1 MWSEWLRRF
10 LFESQHFRGFIK
22 ILFAALIASDPEVG
36 IDSRA
41 GSDGIRLAK
50 YNSMPEQYISPNV
63 EPMVLAKHHPT
74 ITAIFPHR
82 SSLQSVTS
90 VGWAISGANERKST
104 GISDFNP
111 IPSLRNNIPPPPSR
125 VNLKSPCPREC
136 CLEL

>member
-1 MWSEWLRRF
+1 
-10 LFESQHFRGFIK
+10 
-22 ILFAALIASDPEVG
+22 VG

-41 GSDGIRLAK
+41 GSDGIRFGK
-50 YNSMPEQYISPNV
+50 CDSMPEQYISPNV

-111 IPSLRNNIPPPPSR
+111 IPAQQHTPAALSR
-125 VNLKSPCPREC
+125 QSKVALSA
-136 CLEL
+136 